1 MAEKV
6 KAKKEKVEAKETGV
20 KSVYQLKRDLAKLTL
35 DVKMGQEKDTSKVRK
50 LKKEIARLLTKAN
63 GN

>member
-1 MAEKV
+1 MAAKV
-6 KAKKEKVEAKETGV
+6 TKAKSEAKETEV
-20 KSVYQLKRDLAKLTL
+20 KTVYQYKRELAKLSL
-35 DVKMGQEKDTSKVRK
+35 DVKMGQEKDTSKVKK

>member
-6 KAKKEKVEAKETGV
+6 KVKKEKVEAKETGV
-20 KSVYQLKRDLAKLTL
+20 KSVYQLKRELAKLTL
-35 DVKMGQEKDTSKVRK
+35 DIKMGQEKDTSKVKK